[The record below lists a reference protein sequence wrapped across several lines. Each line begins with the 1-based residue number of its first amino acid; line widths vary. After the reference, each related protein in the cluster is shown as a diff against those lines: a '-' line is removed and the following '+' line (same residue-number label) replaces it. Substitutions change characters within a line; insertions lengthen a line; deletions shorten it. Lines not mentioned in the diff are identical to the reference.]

1 MMNRKGNDMDL
12 KPMNPA
18 DILRMSAR
26 QRANVEFANSRVEI
40 FKPNA
45 QKMKE
50 LADGMRLVI
59 RTQCESYKN
68 HVVETYLDC
77 DADKVKVS
85 KKVAKPRK
93 KDFVGGRNKWA
104 VCK

>member
-18 DILRMSAR
+18 DILRMSAK
-26 QRANVEFANSRVEI
+26 QKANVEFANARVNM
-40 FKPNA
+40 FKPDS

-50 LADGMRLVI
+50 LADSMRVVI
-59 RTQCESYKN
+59 QTQCESYKK
-68 HVVETYLDC
+68 HVIETFLDC
-77 DADKVKVS
+77 EADKVKVS